1 MSKSRDIIGKHFD
14 EKALSISNKNSP
26 YVFFNQT
33 LNKHGSNCYLGHLSD
48 PYRYAES
55 LFPEDVKNLNI
66 LDCCCGTGVF
76 SILPALN
83 GAFVFGFDI
92 SEESI
97 IFAKK
102 RADKFGVSDKADFR
116 TMDISD
122 MNYDQNFFDVAI
134 IYGSLSLMNTEEA
147 IKSIKKVLKPKGKL
161 IVVDSLGY
169 NPFFNWNRK
178 KSIRR
183 WTNQDTGDYKTFNHK
198 DLGVLRNNFSSVNY
212 KTYNLTVLIIYYLNR
227 VLRKSLSANYFN
239 LIDKMLLRIPIIKWL
254 AFKIVLVCEDE

>member
-1 MSKSRDIIGKHFD
+1 M
-14 EKALSISNKNSP
+14 
-26 YVFFNQT
+26 
-33 LNKHGSNCYLGHLSD
+33 
-48 PYRYAES
+48 
-55 LFPEDVKNLNI
+55 
-66 LDCCCGTGVF
+66 
-76 SILPALN
+76 PALN

-198 DLGVLRNNFSSVNY
+198 DLGVLSNNFSSVNY